1 LAKTKEPSVKQTLS
15 FDTSGINRLI
25 DPRVEP
31 AVALAAIQTAFH
43 PRLTGTSVD
52 EIIADSEPSRR
63 SRQLDA
69 CKTLMR
75 EGDVLLPFHE
85 LLRNHIVAFEG
96 GRAYS
101 WRAVPFEA
109 FDYRR
114 EIALREITTDALSE
128 EQLQHAVT
136 SAEEFETIYADARP
150 HFDAIFERDPDQA
163 RPAVEEVL
171 EAFQQPGGSFW
182 EMAARLYERACGH
195 RPDEGAMRKFVD
207 LCPPFRT
214 ILYAMVLAQHDRVI
228 AEKTDRERAKLAGR
242 VDVFSATFLP
252 YCAIFVSDD
261 RDQQRFLRKVVELSG
276 LTTEILW
283 FNTFLDRIGVG
294 SQCLTAATHS

>member
-1 LAKTKEPSVKQTLS
+1 MKQALS

-31 AVALAAIQTAFH
+31 AVTLAAIQSAFH
-43 PRLTGTSVD
+43 LRLTGTSVD
-52 EIIADSEPSRR
+52 EIIGDPEALRR
-63 SRQLDA
+63 TRQLDV
-69 CKTLMR
+69 CKMLMR
-75 EGDVLLPFHE
+75 DGDVLLPFQE
-85 LLRNHIVAFEG
+85 LLRNHIVTFEE
-96 GRAYS
+96 GRAYD
-101 WRAVPFEA
+101 WRTIPFEA
-109 FDYRR
+109 SDYRR

-128 EQLQHAVT
+128 EQLQHAVAT
-136 SAEEFETIYADARP
+136 AEEFETIYADARP
-150 HFDAIFERDPDQA
+150 HFDAIIDRYPDRA
-163 RPAVEEVL
+163 RPSVEDVL
-171 EAFQQPGGSFW
+171 EAFQQPGASFW

-195 RPDEGAMRKFVD
+195 RPDEGAMRKLVH

-214 ILYAMVLAQHDRVI
+214 ILNAMVLAQHDRVI

-252 YCAIFVSDD
+252 YTAIFVSDD

-276 LTTEILW
+276 LTTEVLW

-294 SQCLTAATHS
+294 SQCLAMATNG

>member
-1 LAKTKEPSVKQTLS
+1 MKQTLS

-25 DPRVEP
+25 DPRVDRT
-31 AVALAAIQTAFH
+31 AALAAMQSAFH
-43 PRLTGTSVD
+43 LRVTGTSVD
-52 EIIADSEPSRR
+52 EIIADPERSRR
-63 SRQLDA
+63 TEQLDV
-69 CKTLMR
+69 CKMLMR
-75 EGDVLLPFHE
+75 DGDVLLPFHE

-96 GRAYS
+96 GSAYS
-101 WRAVPFEA
+101 WRTVPFEA
-109 FDYRR
+109 SDYRR

-128 EQLQHAVT
+128 EQLQHAVA

-150 HFDAIFERDPDQA
+150 HFDAIFERHTDRA
-163 RPAVEEVL
+163 RPSVEEVI
-171 EAFQQPGGSFW
+171 EAFQQPDGSFW
-182 EMAARLYERACGH
+182 EMAARLYERAYGH
-195 RPDEGAMRKFVD
+195 RPDESAMRNFVD

-228 AEKTDRERAKLAGR
+228 AEKTDSELAKLAGR
-242 VDVFSATFLP
+242 IDVFSATFLP

-276 LTTEILW
+276 LSTEILW

-294 SQCLTAATHS
+294 SQCLVAAAGR

>member
-1 LAKTKEPSVKQTLS
+1 VKQALS

-31 AVALAAIQTAFH
+31 AITLAAVQSAFH
-43 PRLTGTSVD
+43 VRLTGTSID
-52 EIIADSEPSRR
+52 EIIADPESLRR
-63 SRQLDA
+63 TSQLDV
-69 CKTLMR
+69 CRTLMR
-75 EGDVLLPFHE
+75 DGDVLLPFHE

-96 GRAYS
+96 GRAYD
-101 WRAVPFEA
+101 WRTVPFEA
-109 FDYRR
+109 SDYRR
-114 EIALREITTDALSE
+114 EVALREITTDALSE
-128 EQLQHAVT
+128 EQLQHAVAT
-136 SAEEFETIYADARP
+136 AEEFETIYTDAWP
-150 HFDAIFERDPDQA
+150 HFDAIFERYPDHE
-163 RPAVEEVL
+163 RPSVEDVL

-182 EMAARLYERACGH
+182 EMAARLYERARGH

-294 SQCLTAATHS
+294 SQCLAVASAGR

>member
-1 LAKTKEPSVKQTLS
+1 MKQALS

-31 AVALAAIQTAFH
+31 AVTLAAIQSAFH
-43 PRLTGTSVD
+43 PRLTGTSID
-52 EIIADSEPSRR
+52 EIIGDPEPLRR
-63 SRQLDA
+63 TRQLDV

-75 EGDVLLPFHE
+75 DGDVLLPFHE
-85 LLRNHIVAFEG
+85 LLRSHIVAFEG
-96 GRAYS
+96 DRAQD
-101 WRAVPFEA
+101 WRTVPFEA
-109 FDYRR
+109 SDYRR

-128 EQLQHAVT
+128 EQLQHAVRT
-136 SAEEFETIYADARP
+136 AEEFEAIYADARP
-150 HFDAIFERDPDQA
+150 HFDAIFERYPDRE
-163 RPAVEEVL
+163 RPSVEDVL
-171 EAFQQPGGSFW
+171 EAFQQPEGSFW
-182 EMAARLYERACGH
+182 AMAARLYERACDH
-195 RPDEGAMRKFVD
+195 RTDEGVMRKFVD

-276 LTTEILW
+276 LPTEVLW
-283 FNTFLDRIGVG
+283 FNSFLDRIGVG
-294 SQCLTAATHS
+294 SEGLSVTADR